1 MRDILIYN
9 HALINIYSCT
19 VITAVIESLVPMQNQ
34 CTCTCILIDKS
45 HMNQYQICSLANFL
59 ERIHRCPY

>member
-9 HALINIYSCT
+9 RALINIYSCT

-34 CTCTCILIDKS
+34 CTCILIDRVIRIS
-45 HMNQYQICSLANFL
+45 ISFAPLANFL